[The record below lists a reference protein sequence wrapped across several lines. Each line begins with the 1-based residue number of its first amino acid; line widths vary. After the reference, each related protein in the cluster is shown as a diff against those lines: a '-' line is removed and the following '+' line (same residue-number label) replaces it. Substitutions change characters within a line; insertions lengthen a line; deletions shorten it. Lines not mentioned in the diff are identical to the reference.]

1 MSKKLQN
8 DNIRATVDLNVSPA
22 EKKIYELTEATKRL
36 REQNKALNKEIA
48 VLSRTEG
55 DHSAEIKRLDE
66 AIKANSATIR
76 QHQAAIKEE
85 EKGMSLVGMTAA
97 QLGRRLKELKK
108 ELANTSKATNLQR
121 YKDLERQIRQ
131 VEKAHAQATK
141 STRGFLTSL
150 LSLDKVATSVKGFFM
165 GLGMVITTYV
175 IGAFNS
181 LVTTI
186 QDFERSNSKLAAVLG
201 TTIEG
206 VSRLTKQAKFLGRT
220 TTATAS
226 QVTGLQTELAKLGF
240 SQDVIEKLTPATL
253 KFAKAVDTDLSS
265 AAAFAGAA
273 MRMFNKDAGDAESVM
288 ATFAVATTKS
298 ALDFNKLQASLSTVG
313 PVANSFGFS
322 VEETTAL
329 LGQLSNAGF
338 DASSAATATR
348 NILLNL
354 ADANGDLAQA
364 LGGPVTNLD
373 GLVNGLRKLNAEG
386 VDLSKALE
394 LTDKRSVAAFTT
406 FLNGADNILALRDSI
421 TDCTG
426 DFNKMSQTMGDNADG
441 SWAGFLSAVEGL
453 VMKFFDFRKALKLFY
468 EWATEVV
475 NWIGSII
482 DAFSPLGQMVAFAA
496 GVFGQLVSAVGTL
509 VGWFTKLFT
518 QTAIGRA
525 AINGLV
531 VGLIAYKAATLLA
544 STATKSFYTN
554 ILASV
559 KAIGAFVKTM
569 ALKTKAMFASA
580 AADVK
585 AMIATRSFN
594 AALMA
599 NPIILFVSLLAMA
612 VAAIVSYNSATKDA
626 TDAQRELNEVEEINA
641 KNREDKIKRA
651 AEMNKN
657 LAVERD
663 RISELL
669 KIAENETI
677 AKERR
682 EKAIKKLNEI
692 CPEYNGY
699 IDAETGALRGATKAL
714 NEYLV
719 SLEKKAR
726 MEYYRETYEQ
736 YVKDI
741 EDSQRKLQRM
751 YDENLKRE
759 VHRRAELIRQS
770 YPELDQQEAY
780 LRAYNDLYNDWG
792 TGTLEDERLIE
803 AVRDFNAADAA
814 LHELQADFIDLK
826 LDMRAADVDLADI
839 ITDEVITPL
848 KNTGDV
854 ASETVSRLK
863 EINAELKRLRK
874 IDPQS
879 DEELDRIQKRIKL
892 LQEERKE
899 LMGKA
904 RQKREPGT
912 YGADSLDEVTAPVDD
927 EHQRRLLEINKSDIT
942 ETERAIAKNR
952 ELIRYC
958 AELTTALETL
968 RQRTDSTHTRTLDA
982 ITAEQN
988 KLAQQTVTAQQ
999 AINKAMVQQDS
1010 ENHKQRTAANEA
1022 FYQHQS
1028 DLIRASV
1035 IADSDLQEASGIY
1048 LLELERQ
1055 NHEEQLKELRRYYDE
1070 VAAADYYTT
1079 DEKTKLF
1086 QQLGK
1091 EIQQVQSKVL
1101 TDTGKFAEALREA
1114 MTDTTSADGIANG
1127 FTRQIQGLSL
1137 YYEALKDAEG
1147 VSADEIVALEEE
1159 KQRRIAALRYQAL
1172 EQQWQLQELTGLSW
1186 GQEYQRELA
1195 QLENYHRQGLI
1206 KEKDYQRKKL
1216 QLGVD
1221 NAKKY
1226 FDYYAQLSGSMF
1238 TAIQDAEIAASD
1250 AKYDVL
1256 IRQAENNGEDTAAL
1270 EQEKE
1275 NKKLEIQKKY
1285 ADVNFAIKIAQI
1297 VADTAV
1303 AVMKAWA
1310 DLGPIGGPI
1319 AAAMITATGI
1329 AQGIA
1334 AKAERDKIKNM
1345 QPGNTASSASTAM
1358 PTATRSLT
1366 GFSDGG
1372 YTGDGGRYEVAGVVH
1387 KGEYVVPKPI
1397 MDNPRVVD
1405 AVGTIEAIRRNKL
1418 YGSGMM
1424 AGTYGAGFADGGF
1437 TSPSGDGVSLSELST
1452 AVADL
1457 KKAVAGF
1464 RDVRAYVVY
1473 DDIEKAGKTLDR
1485 ARSPFTRKQQS

>member
-22 EKKIYELTEATKRL
+22 EKKIHELTEATKRL

-85 EKGMSLVGMTAA
+85 EKGMNLAGMTAA

-141 STRGFLTSL
+141 STRGFLASL
-150 LSLDKVATSVKGFFM
+150 LSLDKIATSVKGFFM

-175 IGAFNS
+175 IGAFKS
-181 LVTTI
+181 LVTSI

-206 VSRLTKQAKFLGRT
+206 VSRLTEQAKFLGRT

-322 VEETTAL
+322 VEATTAL

-373 GLVNGLRKLNAEG
+373 ELVNGLRKLNAEG
-386 VDLSKALE
+386 VDLAKALE

-426 DFNKMSQTMGDNADG
+426 DFNKMSQTMGDNAAG
-441 SWAGFLSAVEGL
+441 SWAGFQSAVEGL
-453 VMKFFDFRKALKLFY
+453 VLKFFDFREALKLFY

-509 VGWFTKLFT
+509 VGWFTQLFT
-518 QTAIGRA
+518 QTTHGRA
-525 AINGLV
+525 ILNALV
-531 VGLIAYKAATLLA
+531 AGLIAYKAATLLA

-559 KAIGAFVKTM
+559 KAIGSFVKTM

-599 NPIILFVSLLAMA
+599 NPIILIISLIAMA
-612 VAAIVSYNSATKDA
+612 ISAFISYTSTTEEATEA
-626 TDAQRELNEVEEINA
+626 TDAWTEASKTAA
-641 KNREDKIKRA
+641 KQYGEQKGKIEA
-651 AEMNKN
+651 LIM
-657 LAVERD
+657 V
-663 RISELL
+663 
-669 KIAENETI
+669 AENENLSLKRRQKAVAELNKIIPGYNAKIDETTGKYI
-677 AKERR
+677 ASKKALDEYLASLEKEMRYKANESKLQELTAAAEEAR
-682 EKAIKKLNEI
+682 DAYDQAELAAARAGRTKKNFLGFTYASDEQVERNNRKRAWDQAEADLRSFSERMQKAIKDGVI
-692 CPEYNGY
+692 VPPSTTG
-699 IDAETGALRGATKAL
+699 AETVDTVLDKTNTAAT
-714 NEYLV
+714 
-719 SLEKKAR
+719 
-726 MEYYRETYEQ
+726 
-736 YVKDI
+736 
-741 EDSQRKLQRM
+741 
-751 YDENLKRE
+751 
-759 VHRRAELIRQS
+759 
-770 YPELDQQEAY
+770 
-780 LRAYNDLYNDWG
+780 
-792 TGTLEDERLIE
+792 
-803 AVRDFNAADAA
+803 
-814 LHELQADFIDLK
+814 
-826 LDMRAADVDLADI
+826 
-839 ITDEVITPL
+839 
-848 KNTGDV
+848 
-854 ASETVSRLK
+854 ETVSRLK

-892 LQEERKE
+892 LQEEKKE
-899 LMGKA
+899 LMGKSKH
-904 RQKREPGT
+904 KREPGT
-912 YGADSLDEVTAPVDD
+912 YGEDSITEATAPVDD
-927 EHQRRLLEINKSDIT
+927 AHQRRLLKINKTDMTAT
-942 ETERAIAKNR
+942 EKTIAKNK

-958 AELTTALETL
+958 MELNAALDTL
-968 RQRTDSTHTRTLDA
+968 KANTKQSHTKTLDA
-982 ITAEQN
+982 INAEQN

-1022 FYQHQS
+1022 FYRHQS

-1137 YYEALKDAEG
+1137 YYEALKSAEG

-1221 NAKKY
+1221 NAKQY
-1226 FDYYAQLSGSMF
+1226 FDYYANLSGSMF
-1238 TAIQDAEIAASD
+1238 TAIQDAEIAKSD

-1256 IRQAENNGEDTAAL
+1256 IQQAKNNGEDTAAL
-1270 EQEKE
+1270 EEEKE

-1285 ADVNFAIKIAQI
+1285 ADVDFAIKISTI
-1297 VADTAV
+1297 IGNTAV
-1303 AVMKAWA
+1303 AIMQAFA
-1310 DLGPIGGPI
+1310 QLGPIGGAI
-1319 AAAMITATGI
+1319 AAAMLTATGI
-1329 AQGIA
+1329 AQVVQ

-1345 QPGNTASSASTAM
+1345 QPGKTAG
-1358 PTATRSLT
+1358 ATTQAPAKAERVLS
-1366 GFSDGG
+1366 GYADGG
-1372 YTGDGGRYEVAGVVH
+1372 YTGDGDRYEVAGVVH
-1387 KGEYVVPKPI
+1387 RGEYVVPKPI

-1405 AVGTIEAIRRNKL
+1405 AVGTIEAIRRNKIL
-1418 YGSGMM
+1418 GSGVP
-1424 AGTYGAGFADGGF
+1424 AGTPSAGYADGGY
-1437 TSPSGDGVSLSELST
+1437 TSAAPAVDTSDLTAAAKELRE
-1452 AVADL
+1452 AA
-1457 KKAVAGF
+1457 KNI
-1464 RDVRAYVVY
+1464 RAYVVLRDI
-1473 DDIEKAGKTLDR
+1473 DDSRDALDR
-1485 ARSPFTRKQQS
+1485 ARAPFTRNRS